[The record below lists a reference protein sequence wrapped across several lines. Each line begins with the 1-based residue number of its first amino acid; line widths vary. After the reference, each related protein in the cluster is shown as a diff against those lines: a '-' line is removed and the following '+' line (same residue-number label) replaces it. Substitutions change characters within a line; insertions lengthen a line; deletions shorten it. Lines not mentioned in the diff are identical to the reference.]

1 MKSELLYN
9 IDILLI
15 NINKDYWEK
24 LIKYVNFIEMNIN
37 YILFSSFT
45 DNCIFKFI
53 LVLINVKEMK
63 EYKVSIYLSDDNE
76 KDINEKLLDLSQLSE
91 NLNKELPL
99 QYNLERRSGIV
110 VGYNNIL
117 FRYSLGELIYK
128 HKTKFIEL
136 YSPSAYINIIELGLY
151 DESFTN
157 FLRCILLYSAF
168 TKITECPLDITLP
181 YCTPYR
187 DNFLIII
194 IDDFN
199 MNIGKEFIVEDTS
212 VINHVRLPSQSTSYM
227 SSVLYMPIKE
237 YNFYVNYWFLIL
249 LSSSVIVIIVII
261 IIFCKDRKYIILY
274 YI

>member
-63 EYKVSIYLSDDNE
+63 EYKISIYLSDDNE

-151 DESFTN
+151 DDAFTN

-187 DNFLIII
+187 DNFLTII

-237 YNFYVNYWFLIL
+237 YNFYVNYWLLIL

-274 YI
+274 I